1 MFEWLYN
8 PLYDSM
14 ILQGLS
20 VTVEITL
27 FGVLFGLLVGT
38 LLAIGDLYGGKV
50 ARGVI
55 AVYVE
60 FFRGSPLFVQLF
72 IAVYAVPALLSLV
85 FPGIQINHLLLAFL
99 IFGLNSAGYQKGYMK
114 GAMQTILDDQMQAG
128 LSVGMSKIQTL
139 RHIILPQAYR
149 IVIPSWTNEFCSLT
163 KSTSTLAFVG
173 ITDLVS
179 IGLTIRFQTFE
190 ILPVWIVIGAIYL
203 IWITGVSKLMDVIYE
218 RKKIPGVELLMQ

>member
-1 MFEWLYN
+1 
-8 PLYDSM
+8 
-14 ILQGLS
+14 
-20 VTVEITL
+20 
-27 FGVLFGLLVGT
+27 
-38 LLAIGDLYGGKV
+38 
-50 ARGVI
+50 
-55 AVYVE
+55 
-60 FFRGSPLFVQLF
+60 
-72 IAVYAVPALLSLV
+72 
-85 FPGIQINHLLLAFL
+85 
-99 IFGLNSAGYQKGYMK
+99 MK